1 MPSRAARLVPVLV
14 PAALAACVAAQAPA
28 VPEGPRRVDL
38 DGAAFLAEIFPG
50 PPGAMLTAD
59 GARPVTGATLRLTRE
74 GRTLARDEGALA
86 KKAARAGCTAAGG
99 RFAEAA
105 LGRFDGA
112 GAWVFPGGCA

>member
-1 MPSRAARLVPVLV
+1 MPPRTARLAPVLA
-14 PAALAACVAAQAPA
+14 PAVLAACVALQGPA
-28 VPEGPRRVDL
+28 MPDGPLRLDL
-38 DGAAFLAEIFPG
+38 DGAVFQAEIFPG
-50 PPGAMLTAD
+50 APGAMLTAD
-59 GARPVTGATLRLTRE
+59 GARPVPGATLRLTRE
-74 GRTLARDEGALA
+74 GRALARDEGALA